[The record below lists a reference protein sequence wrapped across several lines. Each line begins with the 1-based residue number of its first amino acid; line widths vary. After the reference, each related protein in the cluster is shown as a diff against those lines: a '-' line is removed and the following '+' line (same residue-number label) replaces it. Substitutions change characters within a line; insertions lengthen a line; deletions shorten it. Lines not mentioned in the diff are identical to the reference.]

1 MGKMK
6 EIFIAMMNEDWEHLP
21 AHEQA
26 IIRAE
31 KAHMEQQLMQEILFE
46 EQQAA
51 KIQVIKDEKEKE
63 DGKHSVDHNSL
74 PF

>member
-6 EIFIAMMNEDWEHLP
+6 ELFIALMNEDWERLP

-26 IIRAE
+26 IIKAE
-31 KAHMEQQLMQEILFE
+31 KEHMEHQMMQEILFE
-46 EQQAA
+46 EQQSAN
-51 KIQVIKDEKEKE
+51 IQVIKEEKKE
-63 DGKHSVDHNSL
+63 EHEANKVDNNSL